1 MAVIGETK
9 MKETLGQRISKLR
22 KSKDL
27 TQEQL
32 GQKVGVTSQAV
43 SKWENDT
50 SAPDIMLLVDL
61 ANIFEVSV
69 DELLGNIKINET
81 PIIVPLE
88 ERKNIDQLILRVN
101 VDSKE
106 GDKVRINLPLKLIK
120 LLLSSGAKMP
130 EINGSDVLS
139 TIKWEEIFSLIEQGV
154 VGKLVEIESS
164 DGDQVNIVVE

>member
-1 MAVIGETK
+1 

>member
-88 ERKNIDQLILRVN
+88 ERKNYPIVPTKGTKK
-101 VDSKE
+101 ST
-106 GDKVRINLPLKLIK
+106 NL
-120 LLLSSGAKMP
+120 
-130 EINGSDVLS
+130 
-139 TIKWEEIFSLIEQGV
+139 F
-154 VGKLVEIESS
+154 
-164 DGDQVNIVVE
+164 